1 MKNTKI
7 RNVLVVLTL
16 ASAVFFYAFKPTPK
30 VSNYLL
36 SGLIALILLALIN
49 DVIAKIK
56 DRNHAKSQV
65 IKQNTLSIQ
74 YQIVSNIIGIA
85 VMIAALFFFL
95 SRI

>member
-16 ASAVFFYAFKPTPK
+16 ASAVFFYAFKPSPK

-36 SGLIALILLALIN
+36 SGLIAIILLALIN
-49 DVIAKIK
+49 DVVAKVK
-56 DRNHAKSQV
+56 DRNNAKSQV
-65 IKQNTLSIQ
+65 IKQNTISLQ

-85 VMIAALFFFL
+85 VLTATLIFFIA
-95 SRI
+95 RI